1 SEEAWVEV
9 MMRNELKL
17 APIESTNAL
26 RAALVVG
33 VSAIIG
39 SFIPLLP
46 FLLLPLGAGV
56 VVSLGVSALT
66 LFGVGAYKARI
77 TVGRPWRSGLEMAV
91 IGIVSAL
98 AGYAVGL
105 LFQAPVTP

>member
-1 SEEAWVEV
+1 V
-9 MMRNELKL
+9 
-17 APIESTNAL
+17 
-26 RAALVVG
+26 VVG
-33 VSAIIG
+33 FSAIVG

-46 FLLLPLGAGV
+46 FLLLPLGPGV
-56 VVSLGVSALT
+56 IVSLLVSALT

-98 AGYAVGL
+98 AGYFIGA
-105 LFQAPVTP
+105 LFGAPAGG